1 MDTSGKSAVKFLMK
15 NILAKPADL
24 KFLYVKK
31 KNFFFKEQH
40 QRFED
45 FFSLMSRFCSQEI
58 VWVLS
63 TSFFSQTQSPG
74 PCSYLCQT
82 YYCYLLS
89 SFLAM
94 VVDGHDQNKECGEAG
109 GGVKGGRAMRLRY
122 ALKGIVSRDFRD
134 LQMIG

>member
-31 KNFFFKEQH
+31 KKNFFKEQH

-63 TSFFSQTQSPG
+63 TSFSAKPNPRVHVLIGAKLITVICFLVS
-74 PCSYLCQT
+74 
-82 YYCYLLS
+82 LLWWLMGMIKIRS
-89 SFLAM
+89 VAKPAAASKAAGQCGSATRL
-94 VVDGHDQNKECGEAG
+94 KE
-109 GGVKGGRAMRLRY
+109 
-122 ALKGIVSRDFRD
+122 
-134 LQMIG
+134 